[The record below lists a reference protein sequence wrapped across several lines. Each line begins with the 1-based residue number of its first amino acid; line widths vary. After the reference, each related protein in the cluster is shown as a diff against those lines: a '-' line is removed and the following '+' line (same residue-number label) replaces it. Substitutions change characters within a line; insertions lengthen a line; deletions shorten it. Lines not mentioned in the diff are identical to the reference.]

1 MVNIMKKVIFLI
13 VFMFIAAISQV
24 IAQPGSRMGFNIP
37 GVQQLLIQYDDELQ
51 LTDAQKN
58 ELIALQV
65 EHRQQFRALN
75 RPMMRGNRG
84 NYRGRRNNNWQGQQG
99 GCFRAQGRGSW
110 GQAIDARLEMRQD
123 VLDVLTEAQVKQLQ
137 ELMIERAEKAH
148 EFRTFRHEYI
158 VDEAGME
165 GEKAEQVISLLN
177 SNSTDL
183 LQMAR
188 ERIMNPGEVKQ
199 DLWADHFQ
207 KMRNTDNELR
217 NILTVEEYDNLR
229 QYLGFGFGQRGQPN
243 TGRGYRMW
251 NR

>member
-1 MVNIMKKVIFLI
+1 MKKAVLFIFI
-13 VFMFIAAISQV
+13 MFIAAISQTM
-24 IAQPGSRMGFNIP
+24 AQPGNRMGFNTP

-65 EHRQQFRALN
+65 EHRQQFRAFN

-84 NYRGRRNNNWQGQQG
+84 NFRGGRNGNWQGR
-99 GCFRAQGRGSW
+99 CFRTPGQGFRGQ
-110 GQAIDARLEMRQD
+110 GIDARLEMRQD
-123 VLDVLTEAQVKQLQ
+123 VLDVLTDAQVEQLQ

-158 VDEAGME
+158 VNKAGLE
-165 GEKAEQVISLLN
+165 GEKAGQLISLLN

-188 ERIMNPGEVKQ
+188 ERIMNPGEINQ
-199 DLWADHFQ
+199 DLWASHFQ
-207 KMRNTDNELR
+207 KMNDTDDELR

-229 QYLGFGFGQRGQPN
+229 QYIGFGFGQRGQPN